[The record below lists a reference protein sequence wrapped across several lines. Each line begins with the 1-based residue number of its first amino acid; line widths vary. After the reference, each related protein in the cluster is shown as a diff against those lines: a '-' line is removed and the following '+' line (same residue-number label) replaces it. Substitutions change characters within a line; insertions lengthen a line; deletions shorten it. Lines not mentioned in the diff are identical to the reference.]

1 MSMDTAN
8 MVAILLASLL
18 LCAVGVALVV
28 YRRACLRRRGASSS
42 DHGPPPPPPPQVLTE
57 KKAVEAAVIPAVSG
71 LAGAGGKSSE
81 CVVCLSGLEEG
92 EDVRVLPRCGHSF
105 HEACIDAWVW
115 TSPTCP
121 SCRAVI
127 FAESPSPAPAD
138 EVVEDTV
145 ANGGVVASSGAVGEG
160 DTTL

>member
-1 MSMDTAN
+1 MSMDTAS

-28 YRRACLRRRGASSS
+28 VYRRACLRRRGASTS
-42 DHGPPPPPPPQVLTE
+42 DHGPPPPPPQVLTE
-57 KKAVEAAVIPAVSG
+57 KEAVEAAVIPAVSG
-71 LAGAGGKSSE
+71 FAGAGGESSE
-81 CVVCLSGLEEG
+81 CAVCLSGLEEG

-105 HEACIDAWVW
+105 QEACIDAWVW

-121 SCRAVI
+121 SCRVVI

-138 EVVEDTV
+138 HVTHEQ
-145 ANGGVVASSGAVGEG
+145 
-160 DTTL
+160 TLIKYS

>member
-42 DHGPPPPPPPQVLTE
+42 DHGPPPPPPQVLTE
-57 KKAVEAAVIPAVSG
+57 KEAVEAVIPAVVSG
-71 LAGAGGKSSE
+71 LAAVGGKSSE

-105 HEACIDAWVW
+105 HEACIDAWLW

-121 SCRAVI
+121 SCRVVI
-127 FAESPSPAPAD
+127 FAESPSLAPAD
-138 EVVEDTV
+138 QVVEDTV